1 MQRSRGFTLIE
12 LLVVIAIIAILMAI
26 LMPALSRARE
36 QGKRAAC
43 LNNLREL
50 TLAWIMYADNND
62 DRLVNGDTGEY
73 SIHNRETSWVL
84 KDWTAGMT
92 LEQKQFAIMNG
103 ALYPYTQALKL
114 YKCETVG
121 FGVGYNPGTQSTE
134 ILRTYSVADA
144 MNCKDWP
151 DMKAVMIKKRMD
163 IKEPASR
170 MVFLD
175 DGGTNLSALGGWTVY
190 TNQAQVVGP
199 AAGPSWGRLELLVRG
214 RTQRLSQMARSPH
227 HRVRQEDAPDSVLRD
242 PERQCG
248 PLLGRLCRVGSRRG
262 HADAA
267 IADVPVPAAGDEEL
281 ERTTAGWTT
290 DMRRSPPC
298 SHQ

>member
-1 MQRSRGFTLIE
+1 MRQTRTTKRRQKGFTLIE

-26 LMPALSRARE
+26 LMPALKRARE

-43 LNNLREL
+43 LNNLKEL

-73 SIHNRETSWVL
+73 SIHNHEASWVL
-84 KDWTAGMT
+84 KDWASGMT
-92 LEQKQFAIMNG
+92 LQQKLDAIMNG
-103 ALYPYTQALKL
+103 ALYPYTQTPKL
-114 YKCETVG
+114 YKCQTVG
-121 FGVGYNPGTQSTE
+121 FGVGYNLGTQSTE

-151 DMKAVMIKKRMD
+151 DMKAVMIKKRLD

-190 TNQAQVVGP
+190 TNQAKWWDPPPVRHGDGSNFSFADGHSDYHKWKDPRTIAFGKRTPPTAFSEIQSGNEDLYWADYAV
-199 AAGPSWGRLELLVRG
+199 WG
-214 RTQRLSQMARSPH
+214 H
-227 HRVRQEDAPDSVLRD
+227 
-242 PERQCG
+242 
-248 PLLGRLCRVGSRRG
+248 
-262 HADAA
+262 DAA
-267 IADVPVPAAGDEEL
+267 RLMP
-281 ERTTAGWTT
+281 
-290 DMRRSPPC
+290 
-298 SHQ
+298 Q